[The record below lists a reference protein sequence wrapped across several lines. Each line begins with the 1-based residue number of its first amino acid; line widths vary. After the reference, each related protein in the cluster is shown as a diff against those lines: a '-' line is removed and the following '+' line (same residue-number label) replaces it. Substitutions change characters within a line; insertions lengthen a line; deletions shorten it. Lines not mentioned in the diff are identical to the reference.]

1 MSKKDTKNTIKNA
14 TPGDEVIDEN
24 PDLQKMVEPDT
35 DLKNWLVEY
44 VGEKIQPK
52 NDEVTLEM
60 IIEIVAREFPEFL
73 LPVAEEN
80 FIRGYQQAM
89 LDVEESEKALK
100 KTVNQ

>member
-44 VGEKIQPK
+44 FGEKINLSTPNK
-52 NDEVTLEM
+52 SNHNNYLEYYNQ
-60 IIEIVAREFPEFL
+60 ESLDIVYDRFKIDF
-73 LPVAEEN
+73 
-80 FIRGYQQAM
+80 
-89 LDVEESEKALK
+89 EKFDYK
-100 KTVNQ
+100 KI